1 MARQLRITREQ
12 PKIKES
18 IVRSACEVLMT
29 DPIDEETGVPS
40 TWGTMIETAVLKGK
54 FSFTGEFSTE
64 WCNK

>member
-1 MARQLRITREQ
+1 MARQLRITREP

-18 IVRSACEVLMT
+18 IVRSACEVIMS
-29 DPIDEETGVPS
+29 DPLDEESCTSS
-40 TWGTMIETAVLKGK
+40 TWDAMIETAVLKGK